1 MKNRITIVI
10 DRLLLFLFLLGYA
23 SIWGQAPAKRQVTPA
38 DYSQWS
44 TLTAEKLA
52 ADGEWVSY
60 KLAYDSGKD
69 TVFVQQTMGNK
80 KYIFPSAADESFS
93 RNGKWW
99 AAIEPEKRLGVLNL
113 KTGNIQWTADVIS
126 YEFLANGKYLALL
139 KKTGPEQ
146 ELDILN
152 MESGL
157 HYTAKD
163 IAEYRFNANG
173 KIGAYITKQENAVK
187 LIWLDQAFRT
197 SEIIQGSAKR
207 FKNLIWN
214 KDANALAFL
223 QELPQDEYQGTN
235 HKVYFLNHMDTT
247 PKLHNLD
254 SLVAKDILNGM
265 RIVTPPA
272 RKSLEMATDGKKVFF
287 YTTTPKVQTN
297 GKEIVQVW
305 GGATPWAY
313 PSQKNVGGWQ
323 YNSKMAVWWPDE
335 NKFFK
340 IGTDEF
346 PKTLLTAGGNY
357 ALNYNPQQYEPQYEI
372 ESPADY
378 VLTDVST
385 GKSKVVLKKQIRKYN
400 FTMSSGSGNF
410 INYFKE
416 QHWWVYNNKE
426 NSHVNLTLPLGIPI
440 DEVDYD
446 CAGTAPP
453 YGSPGWSADE
463 KYLIVYDQYD
473 IWLLS
478 ADGKSRKRLTQGREK
493 RIQYRIAE
501 DCYTDSQ
508 LLGNAELP
516 GNKFDL
522 SKGLL
527 LEAFGDDK
535 SSGYC
540 YWHPDGSIKS
550 MVYKDRMIDHLIK
563 AGQSSAYIYREQSFE
578 ISPRLMFWTEKRKQ
592 PKMLIQTNPQQNY
605 FDWGHTELISYTD
618 SKGTPLQ
625 GVLYYPANF
634 QKGKQYPMIVNIYEK
649 QSHIL
654 HRYFNPEE
662 NATDAFP
669 RTNYSL
675 DSYLVLYPDIAYVVG
690 EPGKSA
696 TDCVVAAVKAVT
708 AKGIVE
714 QQHIGLIGASFGGYE
729 TAYIVSQTNIFAAAV
744 AGCPLTDFVS
754 QYLSMDGSDGRSRMW
769 RYESQQQRMG
779 VSLFED
785 YQGYIKN
792 SPVAQAAQINTP
804 LLLWTGLEDTMVSW
818 TQGLELHLALRRL
831 QKPNQF
837 LVYPGENHSFLKRE
851 TKNDLTQRAK
861 EWFDFYLKGRPFTN
875 KLGGN

>member
-1 MKNRITIVI
+1 MDNLTIIVK
-10 DRLLLFLFLLGYA
+10 DRLLLFFLLLA
-23 SIWGQAPAKRQVTPA
+23 SVSIYGQTPIKRQVTPA

-52 ADGEWVSY
+52 ADGKWVSY

-69 TVFVQQTMGNK
+69 TVFVQQTTGNK

-99 AAIEPEKRLGVLNL
+99 AAIEPEKGLGILNL
-113 KTGNIQWTADVIS
+113 KTGNIDWTPDVIS

-139 KKTGPEQ
+139 KKAGLEQ
-146 ELDILN
+146 ELCILN
-152 MESGL
+152 FGTGL
-157 HYTAKD
+157 QYTAKD
-163 IAEYRFNANG
+163 ISEYSFTTDG

-187 LIWLDQAFRT
+187 LIWLDQTFRT
-197 SEIIQGSAKR
+197 SEIIQSSAKR

-214 KDANALAFL
+214 KDTNALAFL

-235 HKVYFLNHMDTT
+235 HKLYFLNHMDTT
-247 PKLHNLD
+247 PKLHFLGP
-254 SLVAKDILNGM
+254 LEAEEILNGM

-287 YTTTPKVQTN
+287 YITAAKIQTN
-297 GKEIVQVW
+297 DEEIVQVW
-305 GGATPWAY
+305 DGATPWTY
-313 PSQKNVGGWQ
+313 PSQKTVEGWQ
-323 YNSKMAVWWPDE
+323 YSSKMAVWWPEE
-335 NKFFK
+335 NKIFK

-346 PKTLLTAGGNY
+346 PKTQLTAEGNY
-357 ALNYNPQQYEPQYEI
+357 ALNHNPLQYEPQYEI
-372 ESPADY
+372 ASPVDY

-385 GKSKVVLKKQIRKYN
+385 GKSKKILEKQIRK
-400 FTMSSGSGNF
+400 FDFIKGSGSGNF

-416 QHWWVYNNKE
+416 QHWWVYNRKVD
-426 NSHVNLTLPLGIPI
+426 SHINLTSPLGIPI
-440 DEVDYD
+440 YEVDYD
-446 CAGTAPP
+446 CGGTAPP
-453 YGSPGWSADE
+453 YGSPGWSVDE
-463 KYLIVYDQYD
+463 KYLVVYDQYD

-478 ADGKSRKRLTQGREK
+478 ADGKTRKRLTQGREK
-493 RIQYRIAE
+493 QIQYRIAE
-501 DCYTDSQ
+501 DNYQDSQ
-508 LLGNAELP
+508 LLGNAVLP

-527 LEAFGDDK
+527 VEALGKDK
-535 SSGYC
+535 SSGYY
-540 YWHPDGSIKS
+540 YWHPDGSVKS
-550 MVYKDRMIDHLIK
+550 MVYKDRMIDRLIK
-563 AGQSSAYIYREQSFE
+563 AEQSSNYIYREQSFE
-578 ISPRLMFWTEKRKQ
+578 MPPRLMFWTEKEKR
-592 PKMLIQTNPQQNY
+592 PKVLIQTNPQQNH
-605 FDWGHTELISYTD
+605 FDWGHTELIFYTD

-625 GVLYYPANF
+625 GVLYYPSNF
-634 QKGKQYPMIVNIYEK
+634 QKDKQYPMIVNIYEK

-654 HRYFNPEE
+654 HQYFNPAE
-662 NATDAFP
+662 NAVDAFP
-669 RTNYSL
+669 RTNYTL
-675 DSYLVLYPDIAYVVG
+675 DGYLTLYPDIAYEVG

-714 QQHIGLIGASFGGYE
+714 QQHIGLTGASFGGYE
-729 TAYIVSQTNIFAAAV
+729 TAYIISQTNIFAAAV

-779 VSLFED
+779 VSLFD
-785 YQGYIKN
+785 NYQGYIKN
-792 SPVAQAAQINTP
+792 SPVAQAAKINTP
-804 LLLWTGLEDTMVSW
+804 LLLWSGLEDTMVSW

-851 TKNDLTQRAK
+851 TKNDLTQRTK
-861 EWFDFYLKGRPFTN
+861 EWFDFYLKERPCID
-875 KLGGN
+875 KLSSN

>member
-1 MKNRITIVI
+1 MGNLTIIVK
-10 DRLLLFLFLLGYA
+10 DRLLLFLFLLGSV
-23 SIWGQAPAKRQVTPA
+23 SICGQTLVKKQVTPA

-44 TLTAEKLA
+44 TLTAEKLST
-52 ADGEWVSY
+52 DGKWVSY

-80 KYIFPSAADESFS
+80 KYSCPSAADESFS

-99 AAIEPEKRLGVLNL
+99 AAIEPEKGLLILNL
-113 KTGNIQWTADVIS
+113 KSGKIQWTADVVS

-139 KKTGPEQ
+139 KKAGPEQ

-152 MESGL
+152 METGM

-163 IAEYRFNANG
+163 ISEYRFNADG

-187 LIWLDQAFRT
+187 LIWLDQNFHT
-197 SEIIQGSAKR
+197 SEIIQSSAKR

-214 KDANALAFL
+214 KDGNALAFL

-235 HKVYFLNHMDTT
+235 HKLYFLNHMDAT

-254 SLVAKDILNGM
+254 PLVDKDILNGM

-272 RKSLEMATDGKKVFF
+272 KKSLEMATDGKKVFF
-287 YTTTPKVQTN
+287 YITAAKVQTN
-297 GKEIVQVW
+297 DKEIVQIW
-305 GGATPWAY
+305 DGATPWTY
-313 PSQKNVGGWQ
+313 PNQKSVDGWQ
-323 YNSKMAVWWPDE
+323 YSSKMAVWWPDE

-340 IGTDEF
+340 IGSDEF
-346 PKTLLTAGGNY
+346 PKTQLMADGNY
-357 ALNYNPQQYEPQYEI
+357 ALNHNPMQYEPQYEI
-372 ESPADY
+372 ASPVDY

-385 GKSKVVLKKQIRKYN
+385 GKSKKIIEKQIRK
-400 FTMSSGSGNF
+400 FDFIKGSGSGNF

-416 QHWWVYNNKE
+416 QHWWIYNSKE
-426 NSHVNLTLPLGIPI
+426 DSHINLTLPLGIPI
-440 DEVDYD
+440 YEMDYD
-446 CAGTAPP
+446 CAGAAPP

-478 ADGKSRKRLTQGREK
+478 ADRRSRKRLTHGREK
-493 RIQYRIAE
+493 HIQYRIAE
-501 DCYTDSQ
+501 NSYQDSQ
-508 LLGNAELP
+508 LLGNAILP

-540 YWHPDGSIKS
+540 YWQPNGSIKNI
-550 MVYKDRMIDHLIK
+550 VYKDKMIDHLIK
-563 AGQSSAYIYREQSFE
+563 AEHAPVYIYREQSFE
-578 ISPRLMFWTEKRKQ
+578 QSPRLLFWTGKEQQ
-592 PKMLIQTNPQQNY
+592 PTILLQTNSQQNH
-605 FDWGHTELISYTD
+605 FEWGNAELISYSN

-625 GVLYYPANF
+625 GVLYYPSNF

-662 NATDAFP
+662 NAADAFP

-675 DSYLVLYPDIAYVVG
+675 DGYLVLYPDITYEVG

-696 TDCVVAAVKAVT
+696 TDCVVASVKAVT

-714 QQHIGLIGASFGGYE
+714 EQHIGLTGASFGGYE

-754 QYLSMDGSDGRSRMW
+754 QYLSLDDNWGHPRMW

-779 VSLFED
+779 LSLFEN
-785 YQGYIKN
+785 YQGYIEN
-792 SPVAQAAQINTP
+792 SPVAQAAKINTP
-804 LLLWTGLEDTMVSW
+804 LLIWSGLEDRMVSW

-851 TKNDLTQRAK
+851 TKNDLTQRTK
-861 EWFDFYLKGRPFTN
+861 EWFDFYLKERPCTD
-875 KLGGN
+875 KLSSN